1 VERHPT
7 AFGEGSCSKDPI
19 AAGLPQCT
27 WPRARCSLRHPSL
40 DNYIAPREFA
50 HERSRYLS
58 VNQRRRQ
65 KHTNVSFVGDL
76 RGSGESYY
84 RPVFWISLA
93 LDRMLW
99 EMNPVA
105 FHLTNLALRW
115 LNGCLLF
122 AVLKKAGVPMELA
135 AYTVLVWLTLPI
147 NSEVVAWVSARA
159 YLLAALFVLVSALLA
174 ELFLERRRTIAVAS
188 YTLTALLALL
198 SH

>member
-1 VERHPT
+1 
-7 AFGEGSCSKDPI
+7 
-19 AAGLPQCT
+19 
-27 WPRARCSLRHPSL
+27 
-40 DNYIAPREFA
+40 
-50 HERSRYLS
+50 
-58 VNQRRRQ
+58 
-65 KHTNVSFVGDL
+65 
-76 RGSGESYY
+76 
-84 RPVFWISLA
+84 
-93 LDRMLW
+93 MLW